1 MHAELG
7 WTEPLANKC
16 RERESGQVHELP
28 KSLCLP
34 IPPNILHVSFS
45 YVARCEEAGHP
56 GSYSSLNESVFT
68 QDPAVEQAFD
78 QRNSLGSDGLVVGW
92 K

>member
-1 MHAELG
+1 MQNLDGQSLLQTNAE
-7 WTEPLANKC
+7 